1 LSTIPL
7 KDTCEEPDTIPAG
20 IPDSPLYTIWLEPD
34 TSVGLSTIPLN
45 DICSEPDTNVGLFA
59 TLLYS
64 TYEALVADPV
74 IVAFIPPATFK
85 DPDMVALPVT
95 VSEPDIFGE
104 FINIF
109 YIYINVAID
118 FILQPLVLVCMFSC
132 TFAPDMATEDV
143 TSVVVPIS
151 IVELSVKAEVVPFH
165 TDIISP
171 ERALDPLV
179 TVYLKKAEVYEP
191 VACVKT
197 VLDPFIEEVTVA

>member
-1 LSTIPL
+1 M
-7 KDTCEEPDTIPAG
+7 
-20 IPDSPLYTIWLEPD
+20 
-34 TSVGLSTIPLN
+34 
-45 DICSEPDTNVGLFA
+45 
-59 TLLYS
+59 
-64 TYEALVADPV
+64 
-74 IVAFIPPATFK
+74 VAFIPPSTVK
-85 DPDMVALPVT
+85 DPVITVLPVT
-95 VSEPDIFGE
+95 FSEPDIFGE

-118 FILQPLVLVCMFSC
+118 FILQPLELVCMFNC
-132 TFAPDMATEDV
+132 TFAPDIATEEV
-143 TSVVVPIS
+143 TTVVVPIS
-151 IVELSVKAEVVPFH
+151 VVELSVKAAVVPFH